1 MAQRSNIFIV
11 WEIAAL
17 WNEFLLWIRLLMKN
31 VKIYG
36 KKNASVKN
44 GKCQLKMLA
53 FSIQV
58 KVFHLLKENQFEP
71 DKCVVFSC
79 DLLIFEMLA
88 PIFPFLFSS
97 SDLFF
102 K

>member
-1 MAQRSNIFIV
+1 M
-11 WEIAAL
+11 E
-17 WNEFLLWIRLLMKN
+17 N

-36 KKNASVKN
+36 KKNASVQN

-53 FSIQV
+53 FSIQM
-58 KVFHLLKENQFEP
+58 KVFHSLKENQFEP
-71 DKCVVFSC
+71 DKWMVCSC
-79 DLLIFEMLA
+79 DLLIFEMLT
-88 PIFPFLFSS
+88 PIFLFLYSS